1 MRHEFVP
8 AGRLMKPTFLPL
20 IFLLLSVAAFACG
33 GGDGGG
39 EESLPFGLQTQT
51 VTTGDHVSA
60 MAFAPDGRL
69 FFAEKF
75 TGNIRIVGADG
86 KALSDPFAHLDVA
99 DWLHL
104 DWGLTGLALDPNFA
118 SNHFVYAFYS
128 QPVESP
134 KDLPIARPVLVRF
147 TEQNN
152 KGIDQTVVIDD
163 FPQSRSGH
171 QGFKTNGRIHF
182 GSDGALYLDMGDYD
196 WGKTGPNGT
205 GAAQDLS
212 LPLGKFLRVDTS
224 GKPLP
229 DNPYVATPGS
239 DPRIFA
245 IGFSRGFD
253 FAFHPQSK
261 KLYSTDNTDS
271 CEELDIVQAGGNYGW
286 PKRPGKADRAAGAP
300 GQRPRPVPVV
310 YQRHRHGIRGR
321 REVPADGRGPPD
333 LR

>member
-171 QGFKTNGRIHF
+171 
-182 GSDGALYLDMGDYD
+182 
-196 WGKTGPNGT
+196 
-205 GAAQDLS
+205 
-212 LPLGKFLRVDTS
+212 
-224 GKPLP
+224 
-229 DNPYVATPGS
+229 
-239 DPRIFA
+239 
-245 IGFSRGFD
+245 
-253 FAFHPQSK
+253 
-261 KLYSTDNTDS
+261 
-271 CEELDIVQAGGNYGW
+271 
-286 PKRPGKADRAAGAP
+286 
-300 GQRPRPVPVV
+300 
-310 YQRHRHGIRGR
+310 
-321 REVPADGRGPPD
+321 
-333 LR
+333 